1 MSAYMI
7 SYDLHAPTNN
17 RKDVEDTIESLGAWC
32 KYLTTT
38 YLVKSSLTLSQI
50 QSEVSA
56 QLDSNDA
63 MIIAKVTDINGWL
76 SNDKWNWINNNIT
89 N

>member
-1 MSAYMI
+1 MVYMI

-17 RKDVEDTIESLGAWC
+17 RKELENAIESLGAWC

-38 YLVKSSLTLSQI
+38 YLVKSNLSLSTI
-50 QSEVSA
+50 QA
-56 QLDSNDA
+56 NLATILDNNDS
-63 MIIAKVTDINGWL
+63 MIIAKITNINGWL
-76 SNDKWNWINNNIT
+76 SNDKWDWINKNIM

>member
-1 MSAYMI
+1 MVYMI

-17 RKDVEDTIESLGAWC
+17 RKELEDTIESLGAWC

-38 YLVKSSLTLSQI
+38 YLVKSNLSLSTI
-50 QSEVSA
+50 QA
-56 QLDSNDA
+56 NLATILDNNDS
-63 MIIAKVTDINGWL
+63 MIIAKVTNINGWL
-76 SNDKWNWINNNIT
+76 SNDKWDWINKNIM

>member
-1 MSAYMI
+1 MVYMI

-17 RKDVEDTIESLGAWC
+17 RKELENTIESLGAWC

-38 YLVKSSLTLSQI
+38 YLIKSNFSLSTI
-50 QSEVSA
+50 QA
-56 QLDSNDA
+56 KLATILDNNDS
-63 MIIAKVTDINGWL
+63 MIIAKVTNINGWL
-76 SNDKWNWINNNIT
+76 NKDKWDWINANIT

>member
-1 MSAYMI
+1 MVYMI

-17 RKDVEDTIESLGAWC
+17 RKELENAIESLGAWC

-38 YLVKSSLTLSQI
+38 YLVKSNLSLSSI
-50 QSEVSA
+50 QA
-56 QLDSNDA
+56 NLATILDNNDS
-63 MIIAKVTDINGWL
+63 MIIAKVTNINGWL
-76 SNDKWNWINNNIT
+76 SNDKWDWINKNIM

>member
-1 MSAYMI
+1 MVYMI

-17 RKDVEDTIESLGAWC
+17 RKELEDAIESLGAWC

-38 YLVKSSLTLSQI
+38 YLIKSNLSLSTI
-50 QSEVSA
+50 QA
-56 QLDSNDA
+56 NLATILDNNDS
-63 MIIAKVTDINGWL
+63 MIIVKVTNINGWL
-76 SNDKWNWINNNIT
+76 SNDKWDWINKNIM

>member
-1 MSAYMI
+1 MVYMI

-17 RKDVEDTIESLGAWC
+17 RKELEDAIESLGAWC

-38 YLVKSSLTLSQI
+38 YLVKSNLSLSTI
-50 QSEVSA
+50 QA
-56 QLDSNDA
+56 NLATILDNNDS
-63 MIIAKVTDINGWL
+63 MIIVKVTNINGWL
-76 SNDKWNWINNNIT
+76 SNDKWDWINKNIM

>member
-1 MSAYMI
+1 MSVYMI

-17 RKDVEDTIESLGAWC
+17 RKNVEETIESLGAWC

-38 YLVKSSLTLSQI
+38 YLVKSNLSLSSI
-50 QSEVSA
+50 QSKLASV
-56 QLDSNDA
+56 LDNNDS
-63 MIIAKVTDINGWL
+63 MIIAKVTEVNGWL
-76 SNDKWNWINNNIT
+76 TKDKWDWINKNIL